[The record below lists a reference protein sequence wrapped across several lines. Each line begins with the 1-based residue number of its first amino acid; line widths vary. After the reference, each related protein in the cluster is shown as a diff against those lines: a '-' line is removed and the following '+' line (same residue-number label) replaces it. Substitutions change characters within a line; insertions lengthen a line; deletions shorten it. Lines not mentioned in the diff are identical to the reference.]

1 MFKLVKK
8 RLSSDFPGSIEKA
21 VTVLAN
27 NGIIIYPT
35 DTVYGFGCDAT
46 NEKAINKL
54 NKLKNRT
61 SPMSVLAPDK
71 ETASGWMDIPENDKS
86 LPLENLVGATTIVV
100 PVKEGIVHRSIQGED
115 HSLGIRIP
123 NHVFCHQISLEFNKP
138 ITTTSVN
145 RKGMPPMTEP
155 EKIIEEFEN
164 EIDLFLEDGI
174 IKGKGSTVYKYENGT
189 LKILRS

>member
-1 MFKLVKK
+1 MVKK
-8 RLSSDFPGSIEKA
+8 RLSSDILGSIEKA
-21 VTVLAN
+21 ATILAN

-35 DTVYGFGCDAT
+35 DTLYGFGCDAT
-46 NEKAINKL
+46 NEKAIIKL

-61 SPMSVLAPDK
+61 SPMSVLAPNK
-71 ETASGWMDIPENDKS
+71 ETASGWMDIPENEKT
-86 LPLENLVGATTIVV
+86 LPLEKLVGATTIVV
-100 PVKEGIVHRSIQGED
+100 PVKEGIVHPSIQGKN

-123 NHVFCHQISLEFNKP
+123 NHPFCDQLSIEFKKP

-145 RKGMPPMTEP
+145 RKGVPPMTDP

-174 IKGKGSTVYKYENGT
+174 IEGKGSTVYKYENGA
-189 LKILRS
+189 LKILRL